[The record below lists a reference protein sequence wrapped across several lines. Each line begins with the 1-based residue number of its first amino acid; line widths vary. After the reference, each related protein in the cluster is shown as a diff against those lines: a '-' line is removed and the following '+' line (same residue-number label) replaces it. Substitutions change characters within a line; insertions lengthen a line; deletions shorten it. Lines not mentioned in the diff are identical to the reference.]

1 MTESNR
7 PDQTGPEGANDL
19 NRLAAADPERGT
31 PNPDLTD
38 VRAHV
43 RAKTADSPQRRK
55 SMLLAAGVA
64 AAVALLAGTTI
75 AGVAIGRNSAPIVA
89 ASEKIAPPTNANSVP
104 MVGPGR
110 TTANIPG
117 SPQVGA
123 PVNSSGR
130 NSMTGAGSAASG
142 MASGKMAAMYPGWG
156 YGNQSFTAADG
167 VSTTSP
173 GTATAYVIS
182 AKGVDRMALAKTL
195 ANTFGVKG
203 QPVEDEYGN
212 ITVGTNDGS
221 GPSIWVANDALVSW
235 SYYNPKF
242 DPWAN
247 CAYASS
253 APSGPMASG
262 SGATVD
268 PIPPDAPS
276 AVADSTGAASSAS
289 SAGSSGSS
297 DPVPTP
303 ATACDQP
310 TGPDA
315 DASQRQAEQI
325 LATLGVNK
333 DDVDWETV
341 VQGPTTNVAAWQ
353 LVDGMRSQIAWNLT
367 FSDKGVQSANGN
379 AAGVTP
385 IEGYP
390 VVSPKDAIDRAND
403 PQWRAFG
410 PTLDWGTVY
419 PMASDVVAK
428 DSNGTSSPSTP
439 APAPTKD
446 GRPVVQVPLTIVT
459 LSGGD
464 TALVQHWQLDGT
476 LLLLPGYRFTDADG
490 GAWNVI
496 SVAESAVDFSTS

>member
-1 MTESNR
+1 MTEMNR
-7 PDQTGPEGANDL
+7 PDHTGPESADDL
-19 NRLAAADPERGT
+19 NRLIAADPERGT

-43 RAKTADSPQRRK
+43 MAKVADTPQRRK

-89 ASEKIAPPTNANSVP
+89 ASEAIAPQTNSNSVP

-110 TTANIPG
+110 ASANNPG
-117 SPQVGA
+117 APQVGA
-123 PVNSSGR
+123 PENSAGR
-130 NSMTGAGSAASG
+130 NSVMGRDSAASG
-142 MASGKMAAMYPGWG
+142 MASDKMSAIYPGWG
-156 YGNQSFTAADG
+156 NGNQIFAAADG
-167 VSTTSP
+167 VSTSSP

-182 AKGVDRMALAKTL
+182 ANGVVRLALAKTL

-212 ITVGTNDGS
+212 ITVGSNDGT
-221 GPSIWVANDALVSW
+221 GPQIWVANDALVTW

-247 CAYASS
+247 CVYAPE
-253 APSGPMASG
+253 A
-262 SGATVD
+262 
-268 PIPPDAPS
+268 
-276 AVADSTGAASSAS
+276 AASS
-289 SAGSSGSS
+289 SGST
-297 DPVPTP
+297 DPVPAPT
-303 ATACDQP
+303 TSCEEP

-315 DASQRQAEQI
+315 DASQQQAEQI

-333 DDVDWETV
+333 DDVDWETS
-341 VQGPTTNVAAWQ
+341 VQGPTTSVSAWQ
-353 LVDGMRSQIAWNLT
+353 LVSGMRSQLAWNLT
-367 FSDKGVQSANGN
+367 FSDKGVQSAYGN
-379 AAGVTP
+379 AAGVTAV
-385 IEGYP
+385 EGYP
-390 VVSPKDAIDRAND
+390 VVSPKDAVDRAND

-410 PTLDWGTVY
+410 PTPDWGTVY
-419 PMASDVVAK
+419 PMASDVVTREA
-428 DSNGTSSPSTP
+428 NGTSSPSTP

-446 GRPVVQVPLTIVT
+446 GRPVVQVPLTTVT

-464 TALVQHWQLDGT
+464 TALVQYWQLDGT

-490 GAWNVI
+490 GAWDVI
-496 SVAESAVDFSTS
+496 SVAESAVDFSTP

>member
-1 MTESNR
+1 MTEMNR
-7 PDQTGPEGANDL
+7 PDHTGPEGADDL
-19 NRLAAADPERGT
+19 NRLIAADPERGT
-31 PNPDLTD
+31 PNPDLTN
-38 VRAHV
+38 VRADV
-43 RAKTADSPQRRK
+43 MAKVADSPQRRK

-89 ASEKIAPPTNANSVP
+89 ASEATTQQTKTNSVP

-110 TTANIPG
+110 SSANNPA

-123 PVNSSGR
+123 PENSSGR
-130 NSMTGAGSAASG
+130 SSMPGAGAADSS
-142 MASGKMAAMYPGWG
+142 MASDKMAAIYPGWG
-156 YGNQSFTAADG
+156 NGNQVFTAADG

-182 AKGVDRMALAKTL
+182 AEGVVRVALAKNL

-203 QPVEDEYGN
+203 QPVDDGYGN
-212 ITVGTNDGS
+212 ITVGSNDGT
-221 GPSIWVANDALVSW
+221 GPQIWVSNDALVSW

-247 CAYASS
+247 CVYPTSEPMEKSVDGS
-253 APSGPMASG
+253 AVA
-262 SGATVD
+262 VD
-268 PIPPDAPS
+268 PVAPDAPS
-276 AVADSTGAASSAS
+276 SSSDST
-289 SAGSSGSS
+289 
-297 DPVPTP
+297 DPLP
-303 ATACDQP
+303 AYGISCEDP

-315 DASQRQAEQI
+315 DASQEQAEQI
-325 LATLGVNK
+325 LAMLGVNK

-341 VQGPTTNVAAWQ
+341 VQGPTTNVSAWQ
-353 LVDGMRSQIAWNLT
+353 LVSGMRSQIAWNLT
-367 FSDKGVQSANGN
+367 FSDKGVQSAYGN

-390 VVSPKDAIDRAND
+390 VVSPKEAVDRAND

-410 PTLDWGTVY
+410 PTGDWGTVY
-419 PMASDVVAK
+419 PMASDSVTRGA
-428 DSNGTSSPSTP
+428 NGTSTP

-446 GRPVVQVPLTIVT
+446 GRPVVQVPITTVT

-464 TALVQHWQLDGT
+464 AALVQYWQTDGT
-476 LLLLPGYRFTDADG
+476 LMLLPGYRFTDADG

-496 SVAESAVDFSTS
+496 SIAESAVDFSTP

>member
-1 MTESNR
+1 MTEINR

-19 NRLAAADPERGT
+19 NRLTAADPERGT

-43 RAKTADSPQRRK
+43 MAKAADSPQRRK

-75 AGVAIGRNSAPIVA
+75 AGVAIGRNSAPVVA
-89 ASEKIAPPTNANSVP
+89 ASDVTTQQTKTNSVP

-110 TTANIPG
+110 ASANNPG

-123 PVNSSGR
+123 PENSSGR
-130 NSMTGAGSAASG
+130 SSMPGAGAADSS
-142 MASGKMAAMYPGWG
+142 MASDKMAAIYPGWG
-156 YGNQSFTAADG
+156 NGNQVFTAADG

-182 AKGVDRMALAKTL
+182 ANGVVRLALAKTL

-203 QPVEDEYGN
+203 QPVDDGYGN
-212 ITVGTNDGS
+212 ITVGPNDGS
-221 GPSIWVANDALVSW
+221 GPQIWVANDALVSW

-247 CAYASS
+247 CVYPTSE
-253 APSGPMASG
+253 PMEKSVDG
-262 SGATVD
+262 SGVAVD
-268 PIPPDAPS
+268 PVAPDAPS
-276 AVADSTGAASSAS
+276 A
-289 SAGSSGSS
+289 SSGST
-297 DPVPTP
+297 DPVPAP
-303 ATACDQP
+303 ATSCEDP

-315 DASQRQAEQI
+315 DASQEQAEQI
-325 LATLGVNK
+325 LAMLGVNK
-333 DDVDWETV
+333 DDVDWETD
-341 VQGPTTNVAAWQ
+341 VQGPTTNVSAWQ
-353 LVDGMRSQIAWNLT
+353 LVSGMRSQIAWNLT
-367 FSDKGVQSANGN
+367 FSDKGVQSAYGN

-385 IEGYP
+385 VEGYP
-390 VVSPKDAIDRAND
+390 VVSPKDAVDRAND

-410 PTLDWGTVY
+410 PTGDWGMVY
-419 PMASDVVAK
+419 PMASDSVTRGA
-428 DSNGTSSPSTP
+428 NGTSTP

-446 GRPVVQVPLTIVT
+446 GRPVVQVPITTVT

-464 TALVQHWQLDGT
+464 AALVQYWQMDGT

-496 SVAESAVDFSTS
+496 SIAESAVDFSTS

>member
-1 MTESNR
+1 MTEMNR
-7 PDQTGPEGANDL
+7 PDHTGPEGADDL
-19 NRLAAADPERGT
+19 NRLTAADPERGT
-31 PNPDLTD
+31 PSPDLTD

-43 RAKTADSPQRRK
+43 MAKAADTPQRRK

-89 ASEKIAPPTNANSVP
+89 ASDATTQQTQANSVP

-110 TTANIPG
+110 SSANNP
-117 SPQVGA
+117 GA
-123 PVNSSGR
+123 PQPGAPENSSGR
-130 NSMTGAGSAASG
+130 NSMMGGGTAASG
-142 MASGKMAAMYPGWG
+142 MASDKMAAIYPGWG
-156 YGNQSFTAADG
+156 YGNQIFTAADG
-167 VSTTSP
+167 VSTSSP

-182 AKGVDRMALAKTL
+182 AEGVVRLALAKTL

-203 QPVEDEYGN
+203 QPVDDGYGN
-212 ITVGTNDGS
+212 ITVGSNDGT
-221 GPSIWVANDALVSW
+221 GPQIWVSNDALVSW

-276 AVADSTGAASSAS
+276 AVAGSTGSASSAS

-303 ATACDQP
+303 STACDQP

-315 DASQRQAEQI
+315 DASQQQAEQI

-333 DDVDWETV
+333 DDVEWETV
-341 VQGPTTNVAAWQ
+341 IQGPTTNVSALQ
-353 LVDGMRSQIAWNLT
+353 LVNGMRSQIAWNLT
-367 FSDKGVQSANGN
+367 FSDKGVQSAYGN
-379 AAGVTP
+379 AAGVTA

-410 PTLDWGTVY
+410 PTPDWGKVY

-428 DSNGTSSPSTP
+428 DSNGSLSPSTP

-446 GRPVVQVPLTIVT
+446 GRPVVQVPLTTVT

-464 TALVQHWQLDGT
+464 AALVQYWQLDGT

-496 SVAESAVDFSTS
+496 SIAESAVDFSTP